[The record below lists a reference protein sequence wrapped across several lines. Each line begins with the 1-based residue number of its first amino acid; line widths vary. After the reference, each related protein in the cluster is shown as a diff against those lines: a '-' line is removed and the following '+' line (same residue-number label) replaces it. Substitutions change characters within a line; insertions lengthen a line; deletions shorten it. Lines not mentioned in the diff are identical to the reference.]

1 MNPAWVI
8 RTGRLMMRPVSYSD
22 LADLRALKSDPL
34 VFAVM
39 LGGVRSTVAAADE
52 LAADI
57 QFWGAHGVGMWA
69 VRDAR
74 NEVFLGLVG
83 LHARPDGR
91 GMAIRFA
98 MTTAS
103 QGRGYA
109 TEAAG
114 AALRFA
120 HDRGGIDR
128 VVAVARASN
137 IGSRQVLGGIGM
149 VECDIWDRGGETML
163 MYESQHRTRQNLP
176 AD

>member
-1 MNPAWVI
+1 
-8 RTGRLMMRPVSYSD
+8 MRPVAYSD
-22 LADLRALKSDPL
+22 LADLRALKSDPR

-39 LGGVRSTVAAADE
+39 LGGVRGTAAVADE

-74 NEVFLGLVG
+74 CEAFLGLVG

-120 HDRGGIDR
+120 HDRVGIGR
-128 VVAVARASN
+128 VVAVARANN

-149 VECDIWDRGGETML
+149 VECDTWERDGEVML
-163 MYESQHRTRQNLP
+163 VYESGARQDLP
-176 AD
+176 TD

>member
-1 MNPAWVI
+1 MNPSWI
-8 RTGRLMMRPVSYSD
+8 IHTGRLVMRPVSHAD
-22 LADLRALKSDPL
+22 LSDLRALKSDPL

-39 LGGVRSTVAAADE
+39 LGGVRGTAAVADE

-69 VRDAR
+69 VRDIR
-74 NEVFLGLVG
+74 TELFLGLVG

-114 AALRFA
+114 AALRYA
-120 HDRGGIDR
+120 HDRAGIDR

-137 IGSRQVLGGIGM
+137 IASRQVLGGIGM
-149 VECDIWDRGGETML
+149 VECDIWERDGELML
-163 MYESQHRTRQNLP
+163 MYESQARQVLP
-176 AD
+176 TD

>member
-1 MNPAWVI
+1 
-8 RTGRLMMRPVSYSD
+8 MRPVSYLD
-22 LADLRALKSDPL
+22 LPDLRALKSDPS

-39 LGGVRSTVAAADE
+39 LGGVRGTVAVADE

-57 QFWGAHGVGMWA
+57 QFWGKHGVGMWV
-69 VRDAR
+69 VRDAGS
-74 NEVFLGLVG
+74 EVFLGLVG

-103 QGRGYA
+103 QGRGHA

-120 HDRGGIDR
+120 HDRAGLDR

-149 VECDIWDRGGETML
+149 VECDSWERDGEIML
-163 MYESQHRTRQNLP
+163 MYESRTRQDLP